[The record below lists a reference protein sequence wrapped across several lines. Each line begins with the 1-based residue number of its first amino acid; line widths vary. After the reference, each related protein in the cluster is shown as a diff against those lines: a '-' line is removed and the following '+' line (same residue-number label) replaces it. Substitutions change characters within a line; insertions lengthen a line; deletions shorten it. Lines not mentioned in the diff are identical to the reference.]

1 MATGHPSQTRPAGFC
16 VGAGHV
22 VMYGNPAF
30 VARFGER
37 CLGMP
42 AREVMVDLPEAGFEV
57 FDAVYSGG
65 RALARWVTI
74 DGEEWRVVARP
85 RQDPDTGMTYGVA
98 FHLRA
103 RSDAVDAPPDP
114 ERRRPPT

>member
-1 MATGHPSQTRPAGFC
+1 MAPMATGHPSQTRPAGFC

-30 VARFGER
+30 VARVGER

-42 AREVMVDLPEAGFEV
+42 AREAMVDLPEAGFEV

-65 RALARWVTI
+65 RALARWGTI
-74 DGEEWRVVARP
+74 DGAEGRRCPRGAPQARP
-85 RQDPDTGMTYGVA
+85 P
-98 FHLRA
+98 
-103 RSDAVDAPPDP
+103 APP
-114 ERRRPPT
+114 RRRP